1 MGVGKSTPLGIWCDK
16 EVLLLV
22 LLKEILS
29 KAPSFGSVFSIT
41 QRNFTFAGS
50 AVVFYKEQ
58 WTWQSSPISES

>member
-1 MGVGKSTPLGIWCDK
+1 MGVGESTPLGIWCDK

-29 KAPSFGSVFSIT
+29 KAPSFGSVFPIT
-41 QRNFTFAGS
+41 HRNFTFEGS

-58 WTWQSSPISES
+58 WTWQSWPISES